1 VPPET
6 LAAWHVY
13 KEAAHSDVK
22 GGKNKVNHWSLGI
35 EVVNAQTTADTFSD
49 WQVAVTAKIVRY
61 CWAKYP
67 NLRHLVSHAKLDSQF
82 RSDPGTK
89 FTWQKFKNLVL
100 SSDQQAAFATL
111 IAATRNA
118 DDISPGAGGSLCCFY
133 AHNI

>member
-1 VPPET
+1 
-6 LAAWHVY
+6 
-13 KEAAHSDVK
+13 
-22 GGKNKVNHWSLGI
+22 LGI

-67 NLRHLVSHAKLDSQF
+67 NLRHVVSHAKLDSQF

-89 FTWQKFKNLVL
+89 FPWEKFKNLVL
-100 SSDQQAAFATL
+100 SSDQQAPFASL

-118 DDISPGAGGSLCCFY
+118 DDISPSTGESLCCF
-133 AHNI
+133 